1 MAVRPRL
8 SLDEA
13 MIGAAA
19 VVLAAVGAFV
29 VVRLAGTPSPF
40 NHLGYV
46 SILLAATLFG
56 WRGGVASALLVAALL
71 GPVAMMLSL
80 PGEVEG
86 PDAWLIRGVFY
97 IGVGGLTGAL
107 FDRLRN
113 AVTTVAARDHEL
125 RAIVESTS
133 DALLVADDDRRYVA
147 ANPAACQLFG
157 LNLAELLGR
166 RIDDFLPG
174 ADAGAIDAMWA
185 EFLEEGAQRGELTF
199 RRPDGVEIAV
209 DFAATARHL
218 PGRHLSILRDITERR
233 ANAEQ
238 LKQLELFD
246 ALTKLPNATLLRD
259 RLRIAVRQGRQAG
272 TEVGLVHFGINGF
285 KAMNEALGR
294 STGDRVLQVITDRIM
309 AVTRE
314 GDSVGRVGGD
324 EFVVVLGDPIDADG
338 AWQAAGRILLAIAE
352 PMEISGAETPT
363 ITLEA
368 SGGLAIFPSDAD
380 DEGGLLRAADLAL
393 HSAKRRGVGLAVYTD
408 GQDAQARE
416 RWARLMELREALTHD
431 QLILHYQPVFQARSL
446 ELISAEA
453 LVRWRHP
460 TAGLLAP
467 QEFIPL
473 AEQAGLIDD
482 LSLWVVR
489 EAVRQASRWASDGTP
504 LVTAINL
511 SPLNLRDS
519 SIIDYLVSVLD
530 EADLDAALFKIEI
543 TESAIVRAD
552 EGTMRALAGL
562 RELGVRVAID
572 DFGTG
577 YSSLGSLRS
586 LPVDE
591 IKLDRTFIGGM
602 QAGAADRHI
611 VRSIINLAHGL
622 GLEVV
627 AEGVEDQ
634 ETLALLREMDCDAI
648 QGYLTGRPVPVD
660 DFVWPGATT
669 QQEPPRHRSAG
680 AVPP

>member
-1 MAVRPRL
+1 M
-8 SLDEA
+8 
-13 MIGAAA
+13 
-19 VVLAAVGAFV
+19 
-29 VVRLAGTPSPF
+29 
-40 NHLGYV
+40 
-46 SILLAATLFG
+46 
-56 WRGGVASALLVAALL
+56 
-71 GPVAMMLSL
+71 
-80 PGEVEG
+80 
-86 PDAWLIRGVFY
+86 
-97 IGVGGLTGAL
+97 
-107 FDRLRN
+107 
-113 AVTTVAARDHEL
+113 
-125 RAIVESTS
+125 
-133 DALLVADDDRRYVA
+133 
-147 ANPAACQLFG
+147 
-157 LNLAELLGR
+157 
-166 RIDDFLPG
+166 
-174 ADAGAIDAMWA
+174 
-185 EFLEEGAQRGELTF
+185 
-199 RRPDGVEIAV
+199 
-209 DFAATARHL
+209 
-218 PGRHLSILRDITERR
+218 
-233 ANAEQ
+233 
-238 LKQLELFD
+238 
-246 ALTKLPNATLLRD
+246 
-259 RLRIAVRQGRQAG
+259 
-272 TEVGLVHFGINGF
+272 HFGINGF

-338 AWQAAGRILLAIAE
+338 AWQAAGRILLAVAE